1 MRMKRAETIRNYG
14 AAEAALRSCLTC
26 PEHPNRGLQVTD
38 KRRLAWQ
45 KRLILNKKGSFESVC
60 RELPRALLA
69 A

>member
-1 MRMKRAETIRNYG
+1 MRTKRAETIRNNG
-14 AAEAALRSCLTC
+14 AAEAAPSVMSGV
-26 PEHPNRGLQVTD
+26 PEHPNRGLQATD

-45 KRLILNKKGSFESVC
+45 KRAILNKKGSFESVC